1 MHNNCKIYHFCSR
14 GSEKSQS
21 VHKSKQSVRTDKI
34 DKISKNGSKSKRR
47 STIKSDQVLSSKN
60 NTGEVLERYD
70 VDMKRE
76 KALTILENPKS
87 GNPFEETEEAN
98 SVNMYYPVEGGQNG
112 SNSHSLKGSIKA
124 KRDKLKSSLPII
136 NHNRSNSQ
144 TSNNG
149 EADNSGTFK
158 LSKEKREI
166 LNKSRTKQ
174 NEFTA
179 SRRKMGSY
187 DLNANKTM
195 DRELKKQK
203 IEGDNK
209 DTIMTVNDAAYSSH
223 RLEEM
228 KVCFK
233 V

>member
-1 MHNNCKIYHFCSR
+1 MHFLSFR
-14 GSEKSQS
+14 ESESM
-21 VHKSKQSVRTDKI
+21 HKSKQSVRTDKL
-34 DKISKNGSKSKRR
+34 DKISKHGSKSKSKRR
-47 STIKSDQVLSSKN
+47 STIKSGQVLSSKN
-60 NTGEVLERYD
+60 NTGEVLERYN

-87 GNPFEETEEAN
+87 GNPFEDTEEAN
-98 SVNMYYPVEGGQNG
+98 SVNMYYPIKDGHNG
-112 SNSHSLKGSIKA
+112 SNSQSLKGSIKV
-124 KRDKLKSSLPII
+124 KRDKLKSTLPII
-136 NHNRSNSQ
+136 GHNRSNSQ
-144 TSNNG
+144 VRNNSKN
-149 EADNSGTFK
+149 DNAETFK
-158 LSKEKREI
+158 LSNKKREI

-174 NEFTA
+174 NEFSA

-209 DTIMTVNDAAYSSH
+209 DTIMTVNDAAHSSH

-228 KVCFK
+228 MVGA
-233 V
+233 